1 MLSFLKILSKYSE
14 KTLLSKELGVKFCSQ
29 INYFLNEITHENKR
43 KKYIIKNKYDIG
55 FQPLTLLE
63 NIMKVI
69 LNLIRNPNIIEYM
82 SKDVRSFRKK
92 NVVFTIQKLWTNHLL
107 TESELKKLENMAG
120 KIEKM
125 MENDLQEIE
134 LPDEFC
140 DPLMASEIVEPV
152 LLPGTDTIMDKSII
166 SRHLLTDQHNP
177 FNRENLTID
186 ELEQYNSKD
195 DIKEKLKEFND
206 KKHEWKKDNM

>member
-1 MLSFLKILSKYSE
+1 MLSFLLILSKYSE
-14 KTLLSKELGVKFCSQ
+14 DTLLSKELGVKFCSQ
-29 INYFLNEITHENKR
+29 INYFLNEITHKNKR
-43 KKYIIKNKYDIG
+43 KNYIIKNKYDIR
-55 FQPLTLLE
+55 FQPLNLLE
-63 NIMKVI
+63 NIMRVL
-69 LNLIRNPNIIEYM
+69 LNLIRNFNIIDYM
-82 SKDVRSFRKK
+82 SKDVRSFRKE
-92 NVVFTIQKLWTNHLL
+92 NVVFTTQKLWTNHLL
-107 TESELKKLENMAG
+107 TESELKKLEKMAE

-125 MENDLQEIE
+125 MEKEQQEIE

-152 LLPGTDTIMDKSII
+152 LLPGTDTIMDKSVI

-195 DIKEKLKEFND
+195 NIKEKLKEFNV
-206 KKHEWKKDNM
+206 KKNEWKKNNL